1 MITIFSASN
10 YYELGSN
17 KGAYLQLVGPQLTP
31 HFVQYTSAQS
41 KTKKLTFRQRIGL
54 VESSAIRELSG
65 QILAVKEALETQFK
79 KFDTT
84 NTGEFHTISLFLC
97 ARKCMYI

>member
-17 KGAYLQLVGPQLTP
+17 KGAYLKLVGPQLTT
-31 HFVQYTSAQS
+31 HFVQYTSA
-41 KTKKLTFRQRIGL
+41 KTKRLTFRQRVGL

-65 QILAVKEALETQFK
+65 QILANKSSLLA
-79 KFDTT
+79 
-84 NTGEFHTISLFLC
+84 EFHKYDPEETG
-97 ARKCMYI
+97 MYLNTPFNQNS